1 MFRKTLLSLLF
12 CGLCFG
18 VVSTTTSRISYSTGS
33 SVVAFTFPFPIVST
47 SDLIVILR
55 TTSTGAESVLA
66 ETTNYTVSA
75 TNNDYSAGGT
85 ITTVSTYASGY
96 TLLIMRNT
104 PQTQGTDLDDSGT
117 RRFEAIEQALDKL
130 TYLTQQHQTTLDR
143 CLKISRS
150 DSTSLATEIDDSVNR
165 ASKNLTFD
173 ANGGVT
179 ATSNLNT
186 GTANISTFGASVI
199 DDADAAAAMATL
211 TLNEKSISLLSS
223 TASCNLAATA
233 GVEKTLY
240 TVPAG
245 KSAIIIYVVMR
256 TFSADCTTA
265 VITLGLG
272 STTAEDF
279 LGDQTLT
286 GITTSYASQYLVLM
300 KVPNA
305 TPVVHTIYT
314 ETQTFVMEIT
324 TAGATST
331 CTIDVFGYLF

>member
-1 MFRKTLLSLLF
+1 MFKKALLSLLF

-33 SVVAFTFPFPIVST
+33 SVVAFTFPFPIINT

-55 TTSTGAESVLA
+55 TDSTGAETVLT
-66 ETTNYTVSA
+66 ETTNYAVSA

-85 ITTVSTYASGY
+85 VTTVSTYATGY

-104 PQTQGTDLDDSGT
+104 PLTQGTDLDDLGT

-130 TYLTQQHQTTLDR
+130 AYINIQQQTELNR
-143 CLKISRS
+143 CLKIPRS
-150 DSTSLATEIDDSVNR
+150 DSTSLTTELDDSVNR

-173 ANGGVT
+173 ANGNATVT
-179 ATSNLNT
+179 TSLNT
-186 GTANISTFGASVI
+186 GSANISAYGASLI
-199 DDADAAAAMATL
+199 DDADAAAAMVTL
-211 TLNEKSISLLSS
+211 DLTGKSISLLSS
-223 TASCNLAATA
+223 TTGCDLAATA
-233 GVEKTLY
+233 ATEKTLY

-245 KSAIIIYVVMR
+245 KSAIIIYIVMR

-265 VITLGLG
+265 VVTFGLG

-279 LGDQTLT
+279 LGNQTLT
-286 GITTSYASQYLVLM
+286 GITASYASQYLVLM

-305 TPVVHTIYT
+305 TPLVHTIYT
-314 ETQTFVMEIT
+314 ATQTFVMEIT
-324 TAGATST
+324 TAGAAST